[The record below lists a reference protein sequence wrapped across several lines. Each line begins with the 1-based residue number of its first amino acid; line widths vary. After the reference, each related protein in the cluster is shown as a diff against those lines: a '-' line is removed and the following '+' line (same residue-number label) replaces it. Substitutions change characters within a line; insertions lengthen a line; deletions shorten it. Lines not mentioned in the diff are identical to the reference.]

1 MTMYG
6 ALVGLAVPGL
16 AAAALPPMEYRYAS
30 FGVPDP
36 AATASFLL
44 RFVNATRITDDP
56 SLWLRADV
64 APASTLEALRL
75 PYADGAAY
83 SDVYLELDATLPPSG
98 GVAQFADALEATH
111 TMAQDDWDW
120 WLDTHLAFSVADL
133 DGVAAR
139 LLRAN
144 VPFVNRGSV
153 YFVAPGGVVVQVL
166 GEPSIY
172 WTEPFLF
179 CRRTADAT
187 TGAMRPYALNVTDVG
202 ALPAPAALPE
212 FAPSHMSF
220 AATAAKTS
228 AFWAQRVLAFSEV
241 VPAWDTHAWAN
252 GTCADIRWME
262 VASRWKSTSSS
273 SSSSAG
279 RRERREPRPSRARAA
294 PVAIAGGSASRFGVP
309 HGLRRRGRAA
319 VRRARRGGRGVPAD
333 DRRRDRTARCCCW
346 RRAATPSERTPL
358 PAPTTARPPRARSAV
373 PRRAPRRWGDEGR
386 GGGASDSRRRIPRG
400 ARSRT
405 WLTRACRAFRA
416 TKTPSPTTRSAA
428 WRRSRSSTRGATPI
442 AVASAEAGRDRGR
455 ALGSARARRGRR
467 RRAALARPRGGTP
480 ARARRGPQR
489 GVAHG
494 RPSRAPRAPRPAGR
508 RRFARARSPARAASS
523 ASRAAWRASSNRP
536 RSRAQA
542 RLGRAFA
549 AGRGPSTRRRRGR
562 ARVRGRPR
570 RAPRSP
576 CGTRP
581 L

>member
-6 ALVGLAVPGL
+6 ALVCLAVPGL

-44 RFVNATRITDDP
+44 RFVNATRITDAP

-64 APASTLEALRL
+64 APNSTLEALRL

-228 AFWAQRVLAFSEV
+228 AFWAQRVLAFFEV

-262 VASRWKSTSSS
+262 VASRWEIHFVEQFFKREGARVSVADHERALARAHAAFAD
-273 SSSSAG
+273 AG
-279 RRERREPRPSRARAA
+279 GASQFDAFRTGFGVADAQPYIDALDAAGEPYRLTTDAATGSRALLLLA
-294 PVAIAGGSASRFGVP
+294 PCGQLFE
-309 HGLRRRGRAA
+309 L
-319 VRRARRGGRGVPAD
+319 
-333 DRRRDRTARCCCW
+333 
-346 RRAATPSERTPL
+346 SEAPL
-358 PAPTTARPPRARSAV
+358 PAPH
-373 PRRAPRRWGDEGR
+373 D
-386 GGGASDSRRRIPRG
+386 
-400 ARSRT
+400 
-405 WLTRACRAFRA
+405 
-416 TKTPSPTTRSAA
+416 SAA
-428 WRRSRSSTRGATPI
+428 A
-442 AVASAEAGRDRGR
+442 
-455 ALGSARARRGRR
+455 ARAI
-467 RRAALARPRGGTP
+467 RPCRDERH
-480 ARARRGPQR
+480 A
-489 GVAHG
+489 
-494 RPSRAPRAPRPAGR
+494 
-508 RRFARARSPARAASS
+508 
-523 ASRAAWRASSNRP
+523 
-536 RSRAQA
+536 
-542 RLGRAFA
+542 
-549 AGRGPSTRRRRGR
+549 
-562 ARVRGRPR
+562 
-570 RAPRSP
+570 
-576 CGTRP
+576 C
-581 L
+581 